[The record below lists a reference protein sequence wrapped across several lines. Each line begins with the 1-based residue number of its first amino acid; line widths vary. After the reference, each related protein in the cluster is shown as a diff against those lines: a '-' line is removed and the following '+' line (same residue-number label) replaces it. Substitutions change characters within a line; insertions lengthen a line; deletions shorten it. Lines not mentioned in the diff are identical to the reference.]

1 MKAKRLTLNGCPACR
16 DGKPMY
22 DESLNEIEC
31 EQCGLVLQGNCTT
44 SERLCI
50 PMDVLFAI
58 WNRAV
63 TTPQGE

>member
-31 EQCGLVLQGNCTT
+31 EQCGLVLQGNF
-44 SERLCI
+44 